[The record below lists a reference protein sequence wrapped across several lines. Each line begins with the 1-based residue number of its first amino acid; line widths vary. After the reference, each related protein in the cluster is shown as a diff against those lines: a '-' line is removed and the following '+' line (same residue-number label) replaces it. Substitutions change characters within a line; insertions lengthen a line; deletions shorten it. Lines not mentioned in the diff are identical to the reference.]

1 MKNVINKI
9 FFDKTYFKKVLKA
22 SSLLVACI
30 CLSTLDAYAQLSSSH
45 QSGTVAFSGQH
56 AGMDFDGKFE
66 RWQATLVLP
75 PQSNPKIN
83 ATFYMESAK
92 TGDSIYDSTLPEF
105 DWFDVENHALG
116 KFVST
121 KIVVTEGGY
130 QVLGSLTIKDISKEV
145 SFMLTDNKDN
155 LSTSFGINRLEYKI
169 GVESDPEA
177 EWVDK
182 TISISMLI
190 NK

>member
-9 FFDKTYFKKVLKA
+9 FFDKTYFKKILKT

-130 QVLGSLTIKDISKEV
+130 QVLGDLTIKDISKEV

>member
-9 FFDKTYFKKVLKA
+9 FFDKTYFKKILKT

-130 QVLGSLTIKDISKEV
+130 QVIGSLTIKDISKEV